1 MKKGG
6 EGGPTQGMGM
16 PDDGR
21 FKDVHL
27 WVVVCEKMEES
38 VHGELDLGY
47 KFVKDSWLKL
57 L

>member
-6 EGGPTQGMGM
+6 EGGPTQGMGI
-16 PDDGR
+16 PDDER

-38 VHGELDLGY
+38 VHGVQICKG
-47 KFVKDSWLKL
+47 L
-57 L
+57 LA